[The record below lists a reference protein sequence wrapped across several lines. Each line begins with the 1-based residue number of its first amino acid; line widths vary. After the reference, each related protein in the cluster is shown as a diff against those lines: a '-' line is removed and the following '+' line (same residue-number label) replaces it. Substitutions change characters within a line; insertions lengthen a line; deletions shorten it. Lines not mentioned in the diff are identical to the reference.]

1 MGQDSWAVRRLFF
14 VLVMSLAAA
23 SCLFDRPRIKHPE
36 LPRDVTS
43 LTLVGQFSI
52 PSLGRFPPV
61 MGLPFGGISG
71 LTTRDAGR
79 EIYGISD
86 ARGGGRIYR
95 FALENPGGAL
105 RVETLST
112 VSLEM
117 APGEESPDH
126 EGIVLLHD
134 GTFAVS
140 AEGTGRA
147 PRQPASVAI
156 YGRHGDFVHRLPIPE
171 KFVPE
176 PNGSATKGARGNAG
190 FESLALSPDGERLF
204 TTAETALLQDG
215 EAATFEAGART
226 RILEFV
232 AGHGTF
238 EPAREF
244 AYDLEPVPKPTFT
257 PNSFING
264 LVELLA
270 LDRTT
275 LLALERAFVENQ
287 ETPELGRSYIRLY
300 RITLTD
306 ATDISA
312 LESLK
317 GHPEVVPVKK
327 TLLMDLSKV
336 QGLSPDLARN
346 LDNFEGIAIGPRLPD
361 GRATLLLVSDDN
373 FRAEQRTWFLL
384 FAIE

>member
-1 MGQDSWAVRRLFF
+1 VRRLFS
-14 VLVMSLAAA
+14 VLTSLVAA
-23 SCLFDRPRIKHPE
+23 SCLGGPSRIKHPE
-36 LPRDVTS
+36 IPRDVTT

-52 PSLGRFPPV
+52 PPLGRFPPI

-71 LTTRDAGR
+71 LTTGNEGR

-86 ARGGGRIYR
+86 ARGGSRIYQ
-95 FALENPGGAL
+95 FELENPVGAL
-105 RVETLST
+105 RIETRSS

-117 APGEESPDH
+117 APGDESPDH
-126 EGIVLLHD
+126 EGIVLLPD
-134 GTFAVS
+134 RTFAVS
-140 AEGTGRA
+140 AEGTRRE

-156 YGRHGDFVHRLPIPE
+156 YGRHGDFMHRLTIPA

-204 TTAETALLQDG
+204 TATETALLQDG
-215 EAATFEAGART
+215 DVATFEAGART
-226 RILEFV
+226 RILEF
-232 AGHGTF
+232 AAHRGTF
-238 EPAREF
+238 EPAREL
-244 AYDLEPVPKPTFT
+244 AYDLEAVPKPPFT
-257 PNSFING
+257 PNFSFNG
-264 LVELLA
+264 LVELFA

-287 ETPELGRSYIRLY
+287 DTPTLGRCYIRLY
-300 RITLTD
+300 RITLTG
-306 ATDISA
+306 ATDISPLDS
-312 LESLK
+312 LE

-327 TLLMDLSKV
+327 TLLMDLSNV
-336 QGLSPDLARN
+336 QGLSPDLRPN
-346 LDNFEGIAIGPRLPD
+346 LDNFEGLAIGPRLPD

-373 FRAEQRTWFLL
+373 FRAVQRTWFLL

>member
-1 MGQDSWAVRRLFF
+1 VRRLSC
-14 VLVMSLAAA
+14 VLTTVVAT
-23 SCLFDRPRIKHPE
+23 SCLGAPPRIKHPE
-36 LPRDVTS
+36 VPKSITT
-43 LTLVGQFSI
+43 LTLVEQFSI
-52 PSLGRFPPV
+52 PSLGRFPPL

-71 LTTRDAGR
+71 LTTRNASR

-95 FALENPGGAL
+95 FALENSGDAL
-105 RVETLST
+105 RIETLSS

-117 APGEESPDH
+117 APGDESPDH
-126 EGIVLLHD
+126 EGIALLPD

-140 AEGTGRA
+140 AEGTGRE
-147 PRQPASVAI
+147 PRQPASVAV
-156 YGRHGDFVHRLPIPE
+156 YGRHGDFMHRLPIPE

-176 PNGSATKGARGNAG
+176 PNGSATKGLRGNAG

-204 TTAETALLQDG
+204 TAAETALVQDG
-215 EAATFEAGART
+215 DAATFEAGTRT

-232 AGHGTF
+232 ARHGTF

-244 AYDLEPVPKPTFT
+244 AYDLEPVQKPPFT
-257 PNSFING
+257 PNAFING

-275 LLALERAFVENQ
+275 LLALERAFVENR
-287 ETPELGRSYIRLY
+287 ETPALGRSYIRLY
-300 RITLTD
+300 RITLTA

-312 LESLK
+312 FESLK

-327 TLLMDLSKV
+327 TLLMDLSNV

-346 LDNFEGIAIGPRLPD
+346 LDNFEGLAIGPRLPD

-373 FRAEQRTWFLL
+373 FRAEQRTWFLR